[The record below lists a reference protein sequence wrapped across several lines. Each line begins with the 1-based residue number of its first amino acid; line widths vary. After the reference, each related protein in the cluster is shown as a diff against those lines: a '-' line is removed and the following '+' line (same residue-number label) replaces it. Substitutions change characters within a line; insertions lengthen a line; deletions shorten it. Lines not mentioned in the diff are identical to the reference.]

1 MICEMC
7 GEEIDEQICPF
18 CKTEQSF
25 SGTTFSSKTLAMKKV
40 NIKDDMPTSETA
52 LNRLQKEISSA
63 RNSGYKAIKVVHGYG
78 SSGRGGVIKNE
89 VHRFLDRCDSVSDWI
104 PGEEFSADFS
114 ETLYLLKKFPFLEN
128 DKDFR
133 RCNRGISIVIF

>member
-7 GEEIDEQICPF
+7 GEEIEEKVCPF
-18 CKTEQSF
+18 CLTEQSF
-25 SGTTFSSKTLAMKKV
+25 AEAVHSKKSPAMKKV

-52 LNRLQKEISSA
+52 LSRLQKEISCA
-63 RNSGYKAIKVVHGYG
+63 KNSGCKAIKVVHGYG

-89 VHRFLDRCDSVSDWI
+89 VHRFLDGCDSISDWI

-114 ETLYLLKKFPFLEN
+114 ETLSLLKKFPFLEN

-133 RCNRGISIVIF
+133 RCNRGISIIIF